1 MQRPR
6 TRQISFLE
14 PTTRQQRIEDA
25 AFSVVDG
32 GGSERVHVTLLS
44 IVPTLAVKPWFPPSP
59 VLLS

>member
-6 TRQISFLE
+6 ARQISFLE
-14 PTTRQQRIEDA
+14 PTTCQQRIEDA

-59 VLLS
+59 ILLS